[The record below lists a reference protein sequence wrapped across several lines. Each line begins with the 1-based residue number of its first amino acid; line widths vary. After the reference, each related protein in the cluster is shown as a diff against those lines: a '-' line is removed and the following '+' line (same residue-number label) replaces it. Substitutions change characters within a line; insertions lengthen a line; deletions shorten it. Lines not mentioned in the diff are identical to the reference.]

1 MKNRLS
7 DLNNHLFAQLERLS
21 DESLTPDQI
30 EQEVERAKAIV
41 GVSTQIVGAAALQ
54 FKAAELI
61 AQHGRGVADMIP
73 ESMSGRQ
80 IEHRQ
85 VERPKTEEEIER
97 EQAATRRAARELA
110 EEHEERARQEG
121 GK

>member
-21 DESLTPDQI
+21 DENLTPDQV

-41 GVSTQIVGAAALQ
+41 GVSSQIVGAAALQ
-54 FKAAELI
+54 FKAAELV

-73 ESMSGRQ
+73 ESMTGRQ

-85 VERPKTEEEIER
+85 VERPRTEDEIER
-97 EQAATRRAARELA
+97 QEANARRAARELV
-110 EEHEERARQEG
+110 EENEERARQEG
-121 GK
+121 RK

>member
-7 DLNNHLFAQLERLS
+7 DLNNHLFVQLERLS
-21 DESLTPDQI
+21 DENLTSEQV

-41 GVSTQIVGAAALQ
+41 GVSSQIVGVAALQ
-54 FKAAELI
+54 FKAAELV

-80 IEHRQ
+80 IEHRA
-85 VERPKTEEEIER
+85 VERPKSEGEIER
-97 EQAATRRAARELA
+97 EQAVARRAARELA
-110 EEHEERARQEG
+110 EERQERARQEA